1 MVCNPH
7 WNWAILTLATR
18 PTISKPN
25 CSRQGSTIC
34 YVNIYIWTS
43 ARYPHTY
50 LDLIPSRLLPR
61 ARVAEDQN
69 PKSLSCLLHQLS
81 RVRSCR
87 HDESFERCCKA
98 ERWEVPTI
106 AEGVSLYIAA
116 ASAREETVAEEQG
129 DWQALIDAG
138 AQSLPA
144 GCGPCIGL
152 AQACSDRVRLVSG
165 RLIATSKAEWEVQT
179 QKRALRARSGG
190 CTCIERYY
198 PWIRLV

>member
-7 WNWAILTLATR
+7 WSLVILTLTTR

-34 YVNIYIWTS
+34 YINIYIWTS

-69 PKSLSCLLHQLS
+69 PKKAYLVSGTNS
-81 RVRSCR
+81 RAS
-87 HDESFERCCKA
+87 D
-98 ERWEVPTI
+98 
-106 AEGVSLYIAA
+106 LAA
-116 ASAREETVAEEQG
+116 AAKAFKDVAKQNGGRYRRSQRVYHFISPLASTLEQTVAEEQG

-138 AQSLPA
+138 SQPLPA

-152 AQACSDRVRLVSG
+152 TG
-165 RLIATSKAEWEVQT
+165 
-179 QKRALRARSGG
+179 
-190 CTCIERYY
+190 
-198 PWIRLV
+198 